1 LQKKET
7 VAVLNNL
14 EGLDLELSQSR
25 RGFDFKMNKNVKISS
40 DSGDED
46 EETKSKMIKKG
57 ALLDGLDLNTGY
69 DMYQ

>member
-1 LQKKET
+1 MQKKET

>member
-1 LQKKET
+1 LPKQET

-46 EETKSKMIKKG
+46 EGAKSKMIKKG